1 MMMPFER
8 LVLIV
13 WDSNEPP
20 PVNSDLVYRWQGYAE
35 NANVHS
41 LLHYVETHGERL
53 RQKYLAW
60 IHDLG
65 EVQIGGKRLIDQ
77 LVLKSGLSYW
87 WLTLLVEKSPWKSP
101 SLRDVICIFALE
113 EVLQQQ
119 KPEQLRL
126 FSANGNLHRVLKD
139 LCQNLGVAFEGKRPA
154 GRFFLNLHPK
164 NLLQKTPRPLR
175 ALVGFTRLVWR
186 RWALRQV
193 LKPTWFG
200 GDKALFFC
208 SYFFNVVA
216 RQAQEGRFHS
226 RFWEGLTEL
235 AGKLGF
241 TQNWLQLYYPHSNV
255 PNTQVAQQWTQAF
268 NQDPI
273 KQGYHRF
280 LDSYLSWRIV
290 GRVLKGWFKLML
302 ASWRLGK
309 IRQGFHM
316 PDSSVSL
323 WSLVREDWIDSLRGS
338 VAIENLLW
346 IELFDAAFGGMPWQ
360 KKGFFLCENQAWER
374 ALIHAWRKHGHGQL
388 IAVAHAT
395 LRFWDLRYFT
405 DLRTLQSTRSH
416 SLPQADVLVLNGK
429 AAIDAFLRVDYPR
442 KNIVEGEA
450 LRYGYLQD
458 LQATQILKIDPKG
471 KIKLLILGD
480 YKSSL
485 TLNMLQM
492 LAAAQIFS
500 EVECTVKPHPNFPV
514 RAVDF
519 PALPFQVVTA
529 PLGEILQNYD
539 MAYSSNMTSAAVDA
553 YLAGLPVVVM
563 LDETQLNFSP
573 LRGQSG
579 VRFVSSPA
587 ELAQALKSA
596 SQENL
601 NAGKHKD
608 FFFLDP
614 KLPRWQN
621 LLLSQMRHH
630 L

>member
-1 MMMPFER
+1 MKSSKS
-8 LVLIV
+8 LVLTV
-13 WDSNEPP
+13 WDSSEQPP
-20 PVNSDLVYRWQGYAE
+20 ADLGLVYRWQGYAE

-41 LLHYVETHGERL
+41 LLRYVETHGERL

-65 EVQIGGKRLIDQ
+65 ETQIGGKRLIDQ
-77 LVLKSGLSYW
+77 LALKSGLSYW
-87 WLTLLVEKSPWKSP
+87 WLTLFVEKSPWKSP
-101 SLRDVICIFALE
+101 SLCDVICIFALE
-113 EVLQQQ
+113 EILQQQ
-119 KPEQLRL
+119 KPNKLRL
-126 FSANGNLHRVLKD
+126 FSVHDNLRQVLKD
-139 LCQNLGVAFEGKRPA
+139 LCRNLGIVFEGRRPV
-154 GRFFLNLHPK
+154 GQFFFSLHPK
-164 NLLQKTPRPLR
+164 NLLQKTPRPFR
-175 ALVGFTRLVWR
+175 TLVSFTRLVWR

-193 LKPTWFG
+193 PKPAWFG
-200 GDKALFFC
+200 GDNKLFFC

-216 RQAQEGRFHS
+216 KQAQEGHFHS
-226 RFWEGLTEL
+226 RFWEGLPEL
-235 AGKLGF
+235 ASKLGF
-241 TQNWLQLYYPHSNV
+241 TQNWLQLYYPHSDV

-268 NQDPI
+268 NQDSK

-280 LDSYLSWRIV
+280 LDASLSWWIV
-290 GRVLKGWFKLML
+290 GRVLKGWFKLVFV
-302 ASWRLGK
+302 SWRLSK
-309 IRQGFHM
+309 IKQIFHT
-316 PDSSVSL
+316 PSSSVSVWPL
-323 WSLVREDWIDSLRGS
+323 VHKDWSNSLRGS
-338 VAIENLLW
+338 VAVENLLW
-346 IELFDAAFGGMPWQ
+346 IELFDAAFGEMPRQ

-374 ALIHAWRKHGHGQL
+374 ALIHAWRKQGHGQL

-405 DLRTLQSTRSH
+405 DLRTLQSTDPH
-416 SLPQADVLVLNGK
+416 SLPQADILVLNGK
-429 AAIDAFLRVDYPR
+429 AAIDAYLGVDCPR
-442 KNIVEGEA
+442 ETIVEGEA
-450 LRYGYLQD
+450 LRYGYLKD
-458 LQATQILKIDPKG
+458 LQAAQILRTAPKG

-485 TLNMLQM
+485 TLKMLQM

-500 EVECTVKPHPNFPV
+500 EVECTVKPHPNFPIQ
-514 RAVDF
+514 ATDF
-519 PALPFQVVTA
+519 PALPFQMVTA
-529 PLGEILQNYD
+529 PLGEVLQNYD

-579 VRFVSSPA
+579 VCFVSSPA
-587 ELAQALKSA
+587 ELAQALKSV

-601 NAGKHKD
+601 DAGKHKD

-621 LLLSQMRHH
+621 LLLSQMRYH